1 MQFFVVMR
9 ENSAESV
16 KIYIKTI
23 LIFSVKY
30 MSVIR
35 LKINET
41 IIIKYTGEKIQI
53 TCKCDSLLELKQ
65 FSVFS

>member
-1 MQFFVVMR
+1 
-9 ENSAESV
+9 
-16 KIYIKTI
+16 
-23 LIFSVKY
+23 

-53 TCKCDSLLELKQ
+53 TCKWDSLQELKQ
-65 FSVFS
+65 FPYFLDFSGNFNLKPI